1 MNLSLLLLA
10 GVLGGFLA
18 QTFNIP
24 GGAAVGAMVAAAAA
38 NVSLGEQGVAVPKS
52 IDFAALVLVG
62 VSVGSTVTR
71 EALRG
76 ALGLLVPALFILLT
90 FLAIGFCLA
99 YILQRWFGVDPVTAL
114 FATAPGGISSMAI
127 LTKDAGGDGFIVVLI
142 HLVRVV
148 GVFLIIPILAFF
160 IKPSS

>member
-10 GVLGGFLA
+10 GALGGFLA
-18 QTFNIP
+18 QTLNVP
-24 GGAAVGAMVAAAAA
+24 GGAAVGAMVAAAVA
-38 NVSLGEQGVAVPKS
+38 NLFFGEQGVTVPRS
-52 IDFAALVLVG
+52 LDFAALVLVG

-76 ALGLLVPALFILLT
+76 ALGLLVPALFILIT
-90 FLAIGFCLA
+90 FLAVGFCMA
-99 YILQRWFGVDPVTAL
+99 YVLHRWFGVDPITAL
-114 FATAPGGISSMAI
+114 FATSPGGISSMAI
-127 LTKDAGGDGFIVVLI
+127 LAKDAGGAGFIVVLI

-160 IKPSS
+160 FRPSP